1 MDSLICSY
9 QMLMESA
16 VSMWHSWHHL
26 ALQESSLSSS
36 PSFMPCHACLSP
48 PSLLFCLSFPL
59 EPWSAWKMRVTLPRP
74 LLWPAFYPISQSLGV
89 VQQALSFSTF
99 MRFKYVYLLTCHS
112 TYNFFF
118 ASFPWWYLSA
128 FYWFCASLSWWNV
141 SGWWVEWSQERFY
154 FGDNVLPCFE
164 SGIPLLKHR
173 LHQLPDAN
181 NVRSSITCQMQIMR
195 FHHISRILHSLAGLV
210 VPSVEKAGWNY
221 YLWK

>member
-1 MDSLICSY
+1 VCRSRYVNENTGIGRRSACSIAVKRRILHAVLPQRRTQLSSSPSDGGLLQMDSLICLY

-89 VQQALSFSTF
+89 VQQALSFLTF

-118 ASFPWWYLSA
+118 ASFP
-128 FYWFCASLSWWNV
+128 
-141 SGWWVEWSQERFY
+141 
-154 FGDNVLPCFE
+154 
-164 SGIPLLKHR
+164 
-173 LHQLPDAN
+173 
-181 NVRSSITCQMQIMR
+181 
-195 FHHISRILHSLAGLV
+195 
-210 VPSVEKAGWNY
+210 
-221 YLWK
+221 